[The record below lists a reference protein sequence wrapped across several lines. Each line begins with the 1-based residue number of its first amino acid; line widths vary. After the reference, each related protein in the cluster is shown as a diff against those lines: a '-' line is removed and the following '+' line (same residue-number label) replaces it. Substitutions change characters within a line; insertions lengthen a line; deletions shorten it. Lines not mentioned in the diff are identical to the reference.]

1 MEQTSRRGLA
11 VFGAGLAATIA
22 ILPLATA
29 SGIGAAPAE
38 RAHRSVSPEAQ
49 GQWSA
54 PFNLHV
60 VGVHSTLLPGGKVL
74 LFSYPGVDEHGSDTW
89 TWNSTTHVS
98 AQVRTFLHRDVFCS
112 GHSLLP
118 DGRAFVTGGTM
129 WGTHRFAGAHE
140 TSFFNPL
147 SSSWA
152 RGPTMTFARWYP
164 TNLTL
169 SNGDVLIVSG
179 TDTDEQPVAAVERYQ
194 VATNVITTLPASADK
209 LVSEYPRMH
218 VLPTGQVLMAGQDA
232 ETFLFDPD
240 AAKWSSAGTMNF
252 GARFSGT
259 SVLLPGLQ
267 KVLVLGGNQ
276 IDPEAPTLGTNP
288 PTETAEIL
296 DLSETA
302 PHWRYTSPMHYAR
315 QHANAVLLPD
325 GTVLVVGG
333 GQSGLYKEPVQAP
346 ELFDPESETW
356 TVMATESTPREYH
369 STAILL
375 PDGRVLSAGM
385 DSGKWQRSGQIYSPP
400 YLFRGPRPSILSAP
414 FEVAYGAT
422 FTIQTPNGNEIQK
435 VVLLRSGS
443 ATHSVDF
450 DQRDVELAFSPGQ
463 DQLSATAP
471 AGGAIAPPGW
481 YMLFLVGAKGVP
493 SVASWVH
500 VG

>member
-1 MEQTSRRGLA
+1 M
-11 VFGAGLAATIA
+11 
-22 ILPLATA
+22 
-29 SGIGAAPAE
+29 
-38 RAHRSVSPEAQ
+38 
-49 GQWSA
+49 
-54 PFNLHV
+54 

-74 LFSYPGVDEHGSDTW
+74 LFSYPGVNEHGSDTW
-89 TWNSTTHVS
+89 TWNSATRVS
-98 AQVRTFLHRDVFCS
+98 SQVRTFLRRDVFCS
-112 GHSLLP
+112 GHSVLP
-118 DGRAFVTGGTM
+118 DGSALVTGGTM
-129 WGTHRFAGAHE
+129 WGTHRYAGAHE
-140 TSFFNPL
+140 TSFFDPL
-147 SSSWA
+147 TSSWS
-152 RGPTMTFARWYP
+152 RGPTMAFARWYP
-164 TNLTL
+164 SNLTL
-169 SNGDVLIVSG
+169 PGGDVLIVSG

-194 VATNVITTLPASADK
+194 VATNVITTLPPSADK
-209 LVSEYPRMH
+209 VVSEYPRLH
-218 VLPTGQVLMAGQDA
+218 VLPNGKVLMAGQDA
-232 ETFLFDPD
+232 ETFLFDPE
-240 AAKWSSAGTMNF
+240 AAQWTSAGTMSF

-259 SVLLPGLQ
+259 SVLLPGLR

-296 DLSETA
+296 DVSEPA

-333 GQSGLYKEPVQAP
+333 GQSGLYKEPVQAA

-400 YLFRGPRPSILSAP
+400 YLFKGPRPSILSAP
-414 FEVAYGAT
+414 SAIAYGST
-422 FTIQTPNGNEIQK
+422 FTLQTPDSTEIQK
-435 VVLLRSGS
+435 VVLLRAGS

-450 DQRDVELAFSPGQ
+450 DQRAVELTFSPGQ
-463 DQLSATAP
+463 DQLSATSP
-471 AGGAIAPPGW
+471 ASGAIAPPGW

-493 SVASWVH
+493 SVASWIH